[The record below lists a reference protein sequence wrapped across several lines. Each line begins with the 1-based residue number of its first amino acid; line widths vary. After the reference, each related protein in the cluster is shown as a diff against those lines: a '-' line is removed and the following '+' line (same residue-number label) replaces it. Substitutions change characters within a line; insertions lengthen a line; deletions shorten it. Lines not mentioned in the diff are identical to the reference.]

1 MARYITLNL
10 VNDQGSPLPWPGTP
24 TQFELGTQ
32 ESVVPVWI
40 GVSEDGSDNQIYPLS
55 TSAATILASWP
66 RLYQGVQVSLVAGA
80 DESPLEPGPN
90 EFVYYN
96 SEAEFNRL
104 VAACCVATSDADS
117 PGDESPVVPP
127 EMMAL
132 LYIFTD
138 NTGGNGTL
146 VITANGDE
154 VLNVTGGAQGSVQV
168 PQGADIVAT
177 VDGGWDH
184 SARLYEDGNEI
195 DNVSDTGGSPAVL
208 TVNDALVEYAVLAE
222 AAPMPPE

>member
-1 MARYITLNL
+1 MARFITLNL

-55 TSAATILASWP
+55 TSAATVLASWP
-66 RLYQGVQVSLVAGA
+66 RLYQGVQVSLVAGP

-96 SEAEFNRL
+96 SEEEFNRL
-104 VAACCVATSDADS
+104 VAACCIAVSDGES
-117 PGDESPVVPP
+117 PGGESPVIPP
-127 EMMAL
+127 EMMML
-132 LYIFTD
+132 MYIFTD
-138 NTGGNGTL
+138 DAGGLGTL
-146 VITANGDE
+146 VITADGDE
-154 VLNVTGGAQGSVQV
+154 VLNLTGSGQGTIQV

-177 VDGGWDH
+177 VDGAWDH
-184 SARLYEDGNEI
+184 YANLYEDGNQV
-195 DNVSDTGGSPAVL
+195 DGASDTAGNPAVL
-208 TVNDALVEYAVLAE
+208 TVNDAVVEYAILAG
-222 AAPMPPE
+222 ASPMPPE